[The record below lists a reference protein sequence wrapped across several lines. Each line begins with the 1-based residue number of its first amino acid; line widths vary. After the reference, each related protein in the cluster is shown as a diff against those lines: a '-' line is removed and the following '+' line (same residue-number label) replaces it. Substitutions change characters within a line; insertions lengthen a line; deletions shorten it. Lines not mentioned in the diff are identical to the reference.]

1 MKLGEALQRRSDN
14 LKRTSDLQGR
24 IQRNALVQE
33 GETPAESPQTLLA
46 ELERLGDETLNLI
59 QRINRTNVATPLAA
73 DTSIADAIA
82 ERDHLTRMR
91 VHYVAIAESA
101 TPALSRQTRSEIK
114 YERTYDAAAARK
126 LADDCAKARREL
138 DMRIQQANWETDL
151 VK

>member
-1 MKLGEALQRRSDN
+1 
-14 LKRTSDLQGR
+14 
-24 IQRNALVQE
+24 
-33 GETPAESPQTLLA
+33 
-46 ELERLGDETLNLI
+46 
-59 QRINRTNVATPLAA
+59 
-73 DTSIADAIA
+73 
-82 ERDHLTRMR
+82 MR